1 MRVLV
6 TGSTSLIG
14 RHVVRRL
21 IERGD
26 TVSTLQRRPGDEPG
40 VVEHLGDVTDRSTVE
55 RAVERAEAVI
65 HLAAHVAATG
75 PWSRFATTNIEGT
88 RNVTEAAAS
97 AGVGR
102 FIHVSSPSVAHGGAS
117 LVGAAAEP
125 ADPGNAHGPYA
136 RSKAMAEIVALDAGS
151 SVMPVVALRPHL
163 VWGPGDT
170 QLIGRIVDR
179 ARSGRLAIVG
189 TGAALI
195 DTTYID
201 NAADALVAAL
211 DHAPSIG
218 TRALVVTNGQPR
230 PVREI
235 IDRIVAAAG
244 LEPPRITVP
253 YRVAHAGGRIV
264 EQIWDRR
271 GRDDDPPM
279 TSFLA
284 EQLGTA
290 HWFDQRETRRVL
302 QWEPEVSLNE
312 GFRRLRTW
320 FEST

>member
-1 MRVLV
+1 M
-6 TGSTSLIG
+6 
-14 RHVVRRL
+14 
-21 IERGD
+21 
-26 TVSTLQRRPGDEPG
+26 
-40 VVEHLGDVTDRSTVE
+40 
-55 RAVERAEAVI
+55 ERAEAVI

-151 SVMPVVALRPHL
+151 SVMPVVAVRPHL